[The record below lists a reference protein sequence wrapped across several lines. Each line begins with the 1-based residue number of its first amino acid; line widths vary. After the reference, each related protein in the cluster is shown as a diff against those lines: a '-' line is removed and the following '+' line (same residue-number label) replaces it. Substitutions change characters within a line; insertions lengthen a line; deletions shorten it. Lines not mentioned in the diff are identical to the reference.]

1 MKILNIKNTSTITI
15 LLVIFLSQMV
25 FTTCFISYKK
35 KTFDIELSE
44 NGENESEGESEN
56 SIRLNAFLEEEIEH
70 HEFEIYFK
78 NNLTSNR
85 EFLSIH
91 YTDFI
96 SIPFL
101 EINTPP
107 PEFI

>member
-25 FTTCFISYKK
+25 FTTYFISYK
-35 KTFDIELSE
+35 KTFDIEISE
-44 NGENESEGESEN
+44 NGENESESES
-56 SIRLNAFLEEEIEH
+56 SVRLNTFIEEEIEH

-78 NNLTSNR
+78 NNLTLNKK
-85 EFLSIH
+85 FLSIH
-91 YTDFI
+91 YADFI

-101 EINTPP
+101 EIKTPP
-107 PEFI
+107 PEIN